1 MGDAIAAIRR
11 YVGDMLSVTRALLAP
26 LEAQLEVDAVRESP
40 DARWLLDR
48 LHRTIHA
55 HVDELREHLRRLGG
69 VENGGAGSNLATQLL
84 GSAASELTAGAD
96 LAKTLRDDYTALALA
111 HAGALMLETN
121 ARALGFASTAALAAR
136 HRDELGAMLR
146 WIRELLP
153 AAVKGEIATS
163 GAYDVAM

>member
-11 YVGDMLSVTRALLAP
+11 YVGDMLSVTGALLAP
-26 LEAQLEVDAVRESP
+26 LQAQLAVEEIRNAP
-40 DARWLLDR
+40 DAQWLLDR
-48 LHRTIHA
+48 LHRMLASHA
-55 HVDELREHLRRLGG
+55 DELREHLRRLGG
-69 VENGGAGSNLATQLL
+69 SENGGGGSNLATQLL
-84 GSAASELTAGAD
+84 GSAASELAAGTD

-136 HRDELGAMLR
+136 HRDELTAMLR